1 MTPKAPICAPKMKG
15 SGVTMNISFRM
26 PLEQDQPSTASAD
39 PKRYVILLLDSFS
52 AFDLVSVIEPLKDAN
67 RMDRTQRYTWHVL
80 SEDGAACRASNGMEV
95 QVEGGLDALQKR
107 DTLIVLGGDNF
118 QSTATLRVMAWLR
131 RQARNGLHLG
141 AISGAVFALAK
152 AGVLHGSEVS
162 THWTYRNML
171 RETFNDLDVQRTIY
185 QLGPNQFTCA
195 GGLATLDLMLQL
207 IRRDYDDDVATWVAD
222 NLVCSMPRTGDHE
235 QTFSQ
240 TTRTGERNTK
250 LARAIQ
256 IMEATLEAPIS
267 PNAIA
272 QQINISTRQLER
284 LFAKYLNVTPKGHY
298 IRLRLENAR
307 LLLLQTDLKTIE
319 VAMACGFNGASHFSK
334 LYKKQFGLTPSQERG
349 FGA

>member
-1 MTPKAPICAPKMKG
+1 
-15 SGVTMNISFRM
+15 MNISFPM
-26 PLEQDQPSTASAD
+26 PLEQVQPSNVSAE

-52 AFDLVSVIEPLKDAN
+52 AFDLISVIEPLKDAN
-67 RMDRTQRYTWHVL
+67 RMDKHQRYSWHIL
-80 SEDGAACRASNGMEV
+80 SEDGEPCLASNGMKV

-118 QSTATLRVMAWLR
+118 QNTATLRVMAWLR

-171 RETFNDLDVQRTIY
+171 RETFDELEVARSIY

-222 NLVCSMPRTGDHE
+222 NLVCSMPRTGEHE

-250 LARAIQ
+250 LARAVQ
-256 IMEATLEAPIS
+256 IMEETLESPIS
-267 PNAIA
+267 PNQIA
-272 QQINISTRQLER
+272 AQINISTRQLER

-307 LLLLQTDLKTIE
+307 LLLLQTDMKTIE

-334 LYKKQFGLTPSQERG
+334 LYKKQFGITPSQERG